1 MIIVNEIRHIKNI
14 TFLMD
19 FYVVKINNFIKVIQ
33 HLLFLEK
40 QRDKYVYYITRTNK
54 NKNKNK
60 KVKNVNT
67 TTNSNEKNNEKNDK
81 NNENNDKNNDN
92 VTDDHCGHH
101 ECDDLEGRHKIQQIL
116 YNIKNMKKKRIKKN
130 VLLDFYTQIL
140 TIHRR
145 DQPNLINY
153 YVTLINKLKTFKYN
167 IQLKKIFI
175 QNVIKEINKEYNSF
189 LIDLHYMYFKVKKE
203 VFNINN
209 YDNNNEGHEIPSI
222 AFNTSHNKH
231 IYVYK
236 SIGHVYKNI
245 LKTLKLRLEVF
256 LNYIYNLCNNI
267 YKKINIYMANVFS
280 MFIDTQEGL
289 FSLMSKRKEYLK
301 EIIKIISAQD
311 NSEHVKNRISC
322 DTLLNTFNNNDI
334 EEDGFEKYN
343 LKNNQN
349 MNNDEYTNHYMSQK
363 KYTFTKLN
371 YITSFYE
378 NNYYGHENNNVRRD
392 SNYFQNEQENINESG
407 HINNVEDNING
418 KKKEQ
423 EDQNKD
429 NNNENNNNDNENNN
443 NDNENNNND
452 NNNDNNDN
460 NVVKPRMKK
469 EVITIKN
476 IIMFF
481 KRFKGYFKL
490 CRKNMYELSPSLM
503 IKEGEVLHE
512 LVVRLLNHYTSIIN
526 INKFFYKSFKKN
538 IYNFNLPVQE
548 NKMIYILKEIY
559 LLLHFHITHIWITI
573 KEHTEE
579 LKNIK
584 NKITQENNFFDIFIS
599 YVIKNLG
606 TGDMTPELFEK
617 IKNVEKK
624 ITNGKE
630 SSRSISLYKWRS
642 LIKINTEID
651 LKHGGEVSILQILS
665 FPYDEF
671 FNELIEENYN
681 EENIFKKSSLEM
693 YKIYSKYCYSTNRK
707 EVKECVGVHLNRTCL
722 YQENNFIHKVLQ
734 FLQAKKCSH
743 ICMLSIEQNNILTSS
758 NILVNIFNKKNE
770 RDKQFAFNLIVH
782 YFIREKGK
790 DTCEIHDT
798 DKNITQTKNQ
808 HMHDQVSYD
817 NSAIPILDIQKIISE
832 KNESE
837 DEIKSMH
844 SLLNDDK
851 TKNMDDNQEHKENS
865 ILFKDDISNQE
876 IKLSDEE
883 STFEDMNIEV
893 LNMIKK
899 IYEEREK
906 KKLEHIHNK
915 QNTPSVQDTH
925 NNDSKSIMSP
935 DFNNDT
941 NKKRETHIN
950 NNIPNPNDGRN
961 EDKTT
966 ILDEKRKLEESQNEE
981 KNKCPILEIDDHI
994 FEINDKDHLNYI
1006 MRSSMNTFN
1015 CALSKKILIQGK
1027 IFITMDGIYFIS
1039 LFNSLFSKNTI
1050 LKIKYVDIVSVEK
1063 LTILHFLA
1071 NSIKIITKY
1080 KSFVFTSFVHR
1091 NHCYNLI
1098 MDMIYEN
1105 NNTHI
1110 IPKKGTVIIDRYHEY
1125 DTDEKNDLSDEVDNT
1140 NDINYHIKE
1149 GIHTNDKIY
1158 KGDIINDY
1166 KNNHIIDHYL
1176 KDNEMLTDS
1185 SKIKNDFPTNI
1196 ENNKTKNNITNGKC
1210 PILHVSN
1217 YTKDNNLIY
1226 VETIN
1231 KHLPL
1236 NIDTEE
1242 NEILKNNNFINCTN
1256 YIDSLFINRNF
1267 KDIFL
1272 DIYSNLQ
1279 NQYNP
1284 LLKSVLDK
1292 KPLNLSYEHI
1302 KDIKD
1307 LMYNKTFLTYTTEYN
1322 ILLFNNE
1329 TKLIGLPDRSN
1340 VKEIFMFFFF
1350 KNNII
1355 IQKIITLLSNIPLA
1369 GSFNTI
1375 VTLNIHNVM
1384 NQNTNNYYTQIDF
1397 SYDIEFVKSTFF
1409 KNHIKNNALPRLE
1422 KSIKDLKDYTKE
1434 AILQIYQNYDNQT
1447 INNNHVNPHQQNNM
1461 NQKNK
1466 SQKYQSFTFK
1476 NNIHIAKTDLQ
1487 HMTINELREYF
1498 KHDFKSVDHLSSY
1511 TPRNHVLFNSIHYGI
1526 CNLQIT

>member
-203 VFNINN
+203 VSNINN

-452 NNNDNNDN
+452 NENNNNDNNNDNNDN
-460 NVVKPRMKK
+460 NVTTDEEGGYNHKK
-469 EVITIKN
+469 
-476 IIMFF
+476 
-481 KRFKGYFKL
+481 
-490 CRKNMYELSPSLM
+490 C
-503 IKEGEVLHE
+503 
-512 LVVRLLNHYTSIIN
+512 N
-526 INKFFYKSFKKN
+526 INKKKKKKKKKKKEYICQRIHIYVLFFF
-538 IYNFNLPVQE
+538 
-548 NKMIYILKEIY
+548 
-559 LLLHFHITHIWITI
+559 
-573 KEHTEE
+573 
-579 LKNIK
+579 
-584 NKITQENNFFDIFIS
+584 
-599 YVIKNLG
+599 
-606 TGDMTPELFEK
+606 
-617 IKNVEKK
+617 
-624 ITNGKE
+624 
-630 SSRSISLYKWRS
+630 
-642 LIKINTEID
+642 
-651 LKHGGEVSILQILS
+651 VS
-665 FPYDEF
+665 
-671 FNELIEENYN
+671 ELIEENYN

-865 ILFKDDISNQE
+865 ILFKDDI
-876 IKLSDEE
+876 
-883 STFEDMNIEV
+883 NIHNKQNIHNV
-893 LNMIKK
+893 QDIHNKQNT
-899 IYEEREK
+899 
-906 KKLEHIHNK
+906 HNVQDIHNK
-915 QNTPSVQDTH
+915 QNTPNVQDTH

-1217 YTKDNNLIY
+1217 YTKDNNIIY

>member
-60 KVKNVNT
+60 NKKVKNVNT

-81 NNENNDKNNDN
+81 NNENNDKNNEKNDKNNDN

-203 VFNINN
+203 VSNINN

-476 IIMFF
+476 
-481 KRFKGYFKL
+481 
-490 CRKNMYELSPSLM
+490 
-503 IKEGEVLHE
+503 
-512 LVVRLLNHYTSIIN
+512 
-526 INKFFYKSFKKN
+526 
-538 IYNFNLPVQE
+538 
-548 NKMIYILKEIY
+548 
-559 LLLHFHITHIWITI
+559 
-573 KEHTEE
+573 
-579 LKNIK
+579 
-584 NKITQENNFFDIFIS
+584 
-599 YVIKNLG
+599 
-606 TGDMTPELFEK
+606 
-617 IKNVEKK
+617 
-624 ITNGKE
+624 
-630 SSRSISLYKWRS
+630 
-642 LIKINTEID
+642 
-651 LKHGGEVSILQILS
+651 EVSILQILS

-743 ICMLSIEQNNILTSS
+743 I
-758 NILVNIFNKKNE
+758 
-770 RDKQFAFNLIVH
+770 
-782 YFIREKGK
+782 Y
-790 DTCEIHDT
+790 
-798 DKNITQTKNQ
+798 
-808 HMHDQVSYD
+808 
-817 NSAIPILDIQKIISE
+817 
-832 KNESE
+832 
-837 DEIKSMH
+837 
-844 SLLNDDK
+844 
-851 TKNMDDNQEHKENS
+851 
-865 ILFKDDISNQE
+865 
-876 IKLSDEE
+876 
-883 STFEDMNIEV
+883 
-893 LNMIKK
+893 
-899 IYEEREK
+899 
-906 KKLEHIHNK
+906 IHNK

-1217 YTKDNNLIY
+1217 YTKDNNIIY

>member
-1 MIIVNEIRHIKNI
+1 
-14 TFLMD
+14 
-19 FYVVKINNFIKVIQ
+19 
-33 HLLFLEK
+33 
-40 QRDKYVYYITRTNK
+40 
-54 NKNKNK
+54 
-60 KVKNVNT
+60 
-67 TTNSNEKNNEKNDK
+67 
-81 NNENNDKNNDN
+81 
-92 VTDDHCGHH
+92 
-101 ECDDLEGRHKIQQIL
+101 
-116 YNIKNMKKKRIKKN
+116 
-130 VLLDFYTQIL
+130 
-140 TIHRR
+140 
-145 DQPNLINY
+145 
-153 YVTLINKLKTFKYN
+153 
-167 IQLKKIFI
+167 
-175 QNVIKEINKEYNSF
+175 
-189 LIDLHYMYFKVKKE
+189 
-203 VFNINN
+203 
-209 YDNNNEGHEIPSI
+209 
-222 AFNTSHNKH
+222 
-231 IYVYK
+231 
-236 SIGHVYKNI
+236 
-245 LKTLKLRLEVF
+245 
-256 LNYIYNLCNNI
+256 
-267 YKKINIYMANVFS
+267 
-280 MFIDTQEGL
+280 
-289 FSLMSKRKEYLK
+289 
-301 EIIKIISAQD
+301 
-311 NSEHVKNRISC
+311 
-322 DTLLNTFNNNDI
+322 
-334 EEDGFEKYN
+334 
-343 LKNNQN
+343 
-349 MNNDEYTNHYMSQK
+349 
-363 KYTFTKLN
+363 
-371 YITSFYE
+371 
-378 NNYYGHENNNVRRD
+378 
-392 SNYFQNEQENINESG
+392 
-407 HINNVEDNING
+407 
-418 KKKEQ
+418 
-423 EDQNKD
+423 
-429 NNNENNNNDNENNN
+429 
-443 NDNENNNND
+443 
-452 NNNDNNDN
+452 
-460 NVVKPRMKK
+460 
-469 EVITIKN
+469 
-476 IIMFF
+476 
-481 KRFKGYFKL
+481 
-490 CRKNMYELSPSLM
+490 
-503 IKEGEVLHE
+503 
-512 LVVRLLNHYTSIIN
+512 
-526 INKFFYKSFKKN
+526 
-538 IYNFNLPVQE
+538 
-548 NKMIYILKEIY
+548 
-559 LLLHFHITHIWITI
+559 
-573 KEHTEE
+573 
-579 LKNIK
+579 
-584 NKITQENNFFDIFIS
+584 
-599 YVIKNLG
+599 
-606 TGDMTPELFEK
+606 
-617 IKNVEKK
+617 
-624 ITNGKE
+624 
-630 SSRSISLYKWRS
+630 
-642 LIKINTEID
+642 
-651 LKHGGEVSILQILS
+651 
-665 FPYDEF
+665 
-671 FNELIEENYN
+671 
-681 EENIFKKSSLEM
+681 
-693 YKIYSKYCYSTNRK
+693 
-707 EVKECVGVHLNRTCL
+707 
-722 YQENNFIHKVLQ
+722 
-734 FLQAKKCSH
+734 
-743 ICMLSIEQNNILTSS
+743 
-758 NILVNIFNKKNE
+758 
-770 RDKQFAFNLIVH
+770 
-782 YFIREKGK
+782 
-790 DTCEIHDT
+790 
-798 DKNITQTKNQ
+798 
-808 HMHDQVSYD
+808 
-817 NSAIPILDIQKIISE
+817 
-832 KNESE
+832 
-837 DEIKSMH
+837 
-844 SLLNDDK
+844 
-851 TKNMDDNQEHKENS
+851 
-865 ILFKDDISNQE
+865 
-876 IKLSDEE
+876 
-883 STFEDMNIEV
+883 
-893 LNMIKK
+893 
-899 IYEEREK
+899 
-906 KKLEHIHNK
+906 
-915 QNTPSVQDTH
+915 
-925 NNDSKSIMSP
+925 
-935 DFNNDT
+935 
-941 NKKRETHIN
+941 
-950 NNIPNPNDGRN
+950 
-961 EDKTT
+961 
-966 ILDEKRKLEESQNEE
+966 
-981 KNKCPILEIDDHI
+981 
-994 FEINDKDHLNYI
+994 
-1006 MRSSMNTFN
+1006 MNTFN

-1511 TPRNHVLFNSIHYGI
+1511 TPRK
-1526 CNLQIT
+1526 